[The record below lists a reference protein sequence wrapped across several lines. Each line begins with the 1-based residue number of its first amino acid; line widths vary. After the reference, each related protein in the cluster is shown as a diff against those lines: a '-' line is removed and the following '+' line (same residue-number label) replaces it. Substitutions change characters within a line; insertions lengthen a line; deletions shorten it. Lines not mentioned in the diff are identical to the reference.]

1 MKENSLRIR
10 FFPNDLTNLCNGSSL
25 DPGQVTFPFLGP
37 SFLLCKMERNIHSSP
52 WEGRP
57 SRTSPSAQPLGG
69 TSSAE
74 LLTQQRSPWD
84 QAEAGRRLFSCPNL
98 FSAGLCWVGL
108 PACPFLLAVASFVC
122 VCVFLCIWYAHL
134 IFVSRGKKYK
144 NQAVNDVLGKTS
156 ELSQS
161 SLSLRST
168 VTILPV
174 AEIRSGRPSP
184 VVRRL
189 GVCLTVQGMRVS
201 SLV

>member
-1 MKENSLRIR
+1 MTWLIYAM
-10 FFPNDLTNLCNGSSL
+10 DQVWTL
-25 DPGQVTFPFLGP
+25 DKSPFPFWAP
-37 SFLLCKMERNIHSSP
+37 VS
-52 WEGRP
+52 
-57 SRTSPSAQPLGG
+57 
-69 TSSAE
+69 SSAKWRE
-74 LLTQQRSPWD
+74 IFIAAPERADPAVPAQRPASGRDKLCGAAHTAALPVGPGRGWTSALL
-84 QAEAGRRLFSCPNL
+84 LPNL

-174 AEIRSGRPSP
+174 AEIKKWTAVPSG
-184 VVRRL
+184 RRL
-189 GVCLTVQGMRVS
+189 GVCLTVQGDASFIPGLGRS
-201 SLV
+201 CRLWNN